1 MTLQIP
7 RHYVATSISVIHSP
21 FFNIHFLSLSL
32 SLSTTHSDRENG
44 VEAAHTAGDTWQ
56 IPKRS
61 SSFEIFYFSFYNFKF
76 VLKWYCH
83 ELLFCFSL
91 SSNIYKINKQ
101 SFLIRKSLPS
111 SVSVQIVEILMNN
124 FNRKSK

>member
-1 MTLQIP
+1 MYDPSNTKALRGNINICYSLSFLQ
-7 RHYVATSISVIHSP
+7 YP
-21 FFNIHFLSLSL
+21 FPLSLSL
-32 SLSTTHSDRENG
+32 SLLHTVTENG

-61 SSFEIFYFSFYNFKF
+61 SFFEIFYFSFYNFKF

-91 SSNIYKINKQ
+91 SSNIYKINKR